1 MQADVW
7 SVTLDSDADF
17 YVESTTPA
25 GAGSLTLA
33 ANQPAPNG
41 AGYKVTQTSA
51 TGDNTGVNF
60 VITGF
65 AVGGNLVTE
74 TLAGADGS
82 SSAASVS
89 SVNYFAVVN
98 SITVSAGT
106 TGAITV
112 GFGGSLALPRT
123 RIKDWYYVGNG
134 SAGSI
139 SVVSNGETI
148 PRLRI
153 VSPATTTPEAYSQ
166 TLSGE
171 GILIGQ
177 AGNKYAVVTT
187 SNITSYT
194 LTCG

>member
-17 YVESTTPA
+17 YVESTTPS
-25 GAGSLTLA
+25 GAGTLTLA
-33 ANQPAPNG
+33 ANQPALNG

-60 VITGF
+60 VITGYV
-65 AVGGNLVTE
+65 VGGNLVTE

-82 SSAASVS
+82 GGAASVS
-89 SVNYFAVVN
+89 STNYFAQVT

-106 TGAITV
+106 TGAITI
-112 GFGGSLALPRT
+112 GYGGSLALPRT
-123 RIKDWYYVGNG
+123 RIKDWYYVGTG

-139 SVVSNGETI
+139 SVVNNGETI
-148 PRLRI
+148 PRLKL
-153 VSPATTTPEAYSQ
+153 VTPATTTPEAYSQ

-171 GILIGQ
+171 GILVASAANG
-177 AGNKYAVVTT
+177 YAVVTT
-187 SNITSYT
+187 SQVTSYT

>member
-1 MQADVW
+1 MQTDVW

-17 YVESTTPA
+17 YVESITPSGA
-25 GAGSLTLA
+25 GALTLS
-33 ANQPAPNG
+33 ANQPALNG
-41 AGYKVTQTSA
+41 AGYRVIQTSA

-60 VITGF
+60 VITGI
-65 AVGGNLVTE
+65 AVGGNVVTE
-74 TLAGADGS
+74 TLAGANGS
-82 SSAASVS
+82 VNPASVS
-89 SVNYFAVVN
+89 SVNYFSVVT

-112 GFGGSLALPRT
+112 GYGGSLALPRT
-123 RIKDWYYVGNG
+123 RIKDWYYVGDG
-134 SAGSI
+134 SAGEI
-139 SVVSNGETI
+139 SVVNDGEVI

-171 GILIGQ
+171 GILVGQ
-177 AGNKYAVVTT
+177 SGNKYAVVTT
-187 SNITSYT
+187 SDITSYT

>member
-17 YVESTTPA
+17 YVTTVTPS

-33 ANQPAPNG
+33 ANQPTLGG

-51 TGDNTGVNF
+51 SGDNTGVNF
-60 VITGF
+60 VITGYV
-65 AVGGNLVTE
+65 VGGNLVTE

-82 SSAASVS
+82 GGAASVS
-89 SVNYFAVVN
+89 STNYFAQVT

-106 TGAITV
+106 TGAITM
-112 GFGGSLALPRT
+112 GYGGSLALPRT
-123 RIKDWYYVGNG
+123 RIKDWYYVGTG

-139 SVVSNGETI
+139 SVVNNGETI
-148 PRLRI
+148 PRLKL
-153 VSPATTTPEAYSQ
+153 VTPATTTPEAYSQ

-171 GILIGQ
+171 GILVASAANG
-177 AGNKYAVVTT
+177 YAVVTT
-187 SNITSYT
+187 SQVTSYT
-194 LTCG
+194 FTCG